1 MADFQAGVRARLLAN
16 GLVTGSVGSRIDWGQ
31 RPQGA
36 AYPAIVLQ
44 TISDARPAH
53 LKDYQETRSTLIQLD
68 VYATTYAAAL
78 SIARNAIAV
87 LKAPTTISGKVFGPA
102 FVDSQRDT
110 VEPSGTTNI
119 YRQSVDLQIWHVGD

>member
-1 MADFQAGVRARLLAN
+1 MDFQTGVRARLLAN
-16 GLVTGSVGSRIDWGQ
+16 GLVTGAVGTRIDWGQ

-36 AYPAIVLQ
+36 AYPSIVLQ
-44 TISDARPAH
+44 TISDPRPAH
-53 LKDYQETRSTLIQLD
+53 LKDYEATRSTLIQLD

-87 LKAPTTISGKVFGPA
+87 LKDPATISGKVFGPS
-102 FVDSQRDT
+102 FVDGQRDS

-119 YRQSVDLQIWHVGD
+119 HRQSVDFSIWHVGD